1 MCVLTG
7 PPGDF
12 NNVNIQSDSITACG
26 FVVQWSEPSSNS
38 VCGSVLY
45 TVTIS
50 TEGGLWIITDNTT
63 LTYHAVTGLNS
74 NTQYIV
80 NVIASNNAGRS
91 NSSSG
96 TMVMTS
102 SDGEFVRP
110 MHSLFRNLTVLFT

>member
-7 PPGDF
+7 SPNISDM
-12 NNVNIQSDSITACG
+12 NIQSDSITACG

-50 TEGGLWIITDNTT
+50 TEGGLWIINDNIT
-63 LTYHAVTGLNS
+63 LTHYAITGLNS

-80 NVIASNNAGRS
+80 NVTASNNAG
-91 NSSSG
+91 SSSSSN
-96 TMVMTS
+96 TMVTTS
-102 SDGEFVRP
+102 NDGEFVRP
-110 MHSLFRNLTVLFT
+110 FL